1 MKLKNKTYYYEGIKV
16 FIIGV
21 KNCESRIVLISPISD
36 TRYDWL
42 YEMNEFYR
50 ETYNIDNIHKNRKY
64 VYGIEK
70 DKLRL
75 K

>member
-1 MKLKNKTYYYEGIKV
+1 MKLKNKTYYYRGIKV
-16 FIIGV
+16 FIIGS
-21 KNCESRIVLISPISD
+21 KINDSQIVLISPISD

-42 YEMNEFYR
+42 YEMSEFYR
-50 ETYNIDNIHKNRKY
+50 NTYDIDNINKDRKY

-70 DKLRL
+70 DELCL